1 LNAALDLRGVSRAR
15 EKVFRLDIP
24 DFVLAAG
31 EAVALVGASGSGKS
45 TLINLAGLALRPDR
59 AERLQVMGT
68 DAAALWRAG
77 RLDALARLRAKNFG
91 FLLQGAGLLPF
102 LTVRRN
108 VQVQQRL
115 AARVGDNRAADTD
128 ALARTLGI
136 GKLLDRFPAQL
147 SQGERQRAEL
157 LRALAHRPA
166 IVLADEPTANI
177 HPDAADAVF
186 GLLADQ
192 VREAGAALVVATHDP
207 DRAARA
213 GLPCLHVRTALDGA
227 TNVSIFTKAAHAAT
241 DTDQLA
247 GVR

>member
-1 LNAALDLRGVSRAR
+1 MTAALDLRGVSRAR
-15 EKVFRLDIP
+15 DSVFRLDVP
-24 DFVLAAG
+24 EFTLAAG

-59 AERLQVMGT
+59 AERLSVMGT

-77 RLDALARLRAKNFG
+77 RLDALARLRAENFG

-108 VQVQQRL
+108 FQLQQKL
-115 AARVGDNRAADTD
+115 AGRAADTE

-136 GKLLDRFPAQL
+136 GKLLDRFPSEL

-157 LRALAHRPA
+157 LRALGHRPA

-192 VREAGAALVVATHDP
+192 VRHAGAALVVATHDP

-213 GLPCLHVRTALDGA
+213 GLPILRVRTEMDGA
-227 TNVSIFTKAAHAAT
+227 TNVSIFTKAAHAAASP
-241 DTDQLA
+241 DQRA